1 MHIKCLELCLAPN
14 RRCKCVPSI
23 QGLALKTVE
32 RARAKGGDAAESVQ
46 EQKSK
51 DRNKRRAQRQ
61 VEFSVPELRVQS

>member
-1 MHIKCLELCLAPN
+1 MHIKCLELCLELN
-14 RRCKCVPSI
+14 RRRKCVPSI

-32 RARAKGGDAAESVQ
+32 RVRAKGGDTAESVQ
-46 EQKSK
+46 GQKSK